1 MSLMTAPQSTRVSHR
16 IQELMQPF
24 REGRC
29 VQGADGMD
37 ADMADSVIGSLI
49 DGTFV
54 IGTGAPIEVRNAHD
68 DSLMLSYPDADASQV
83 ALAAQVTRRA
93 QAEWWALT
101 AQARGRAM
109 YHVGALIREQAGVLA
124 ELESLTANKPIRD
137 ARVEVAKVAEMF
149 EYYAGWADKLHGEVI
164 PVPTSHLNYVT
175 YEPLGTVL
183 QITPWNA
190 PIFTAGWQIAPAIAA
205 GNAVILKPSELTA
218 LSSLVLG
225 VLIERAG
232 VPRGLVNVIAGYGH
246 TIGQAFIAE
255 GDVRKVVFVGSPAT
269 GRHIA
274 TAAAQRCIPVVLE
287 LGGKSANI
295 VFEDADLEVALRGAQ
310 AAIFSGAG
318 QSCVS
323 GSRLLVQASIFDRFT
338 AALAE
343 AATQFAVG
351 NPLDPDTQIGPIN
364 NAKQYQ
370 HVKAMLTG
378 ALKEGAVLEGSS
390 ADPIPDAPGYY
401 INPTVLTGHNALTC
415 AQEEIFGPVVI
426 AIPFE
431 DEADAIRIANDSRFG
446 LAGAVWT
453 RDVGRAHR
461 VARQVRAGTFWVN
474 SYKTI
479 HVSSPFGGYG
489 ESGYGRSSGLDAL
502 REYSEVKS
510 VWVETAAQPAANFGY
525 GASLE

>member
-1 MSLMTAPQSTRVSHR
+1 MSMQTIV
-16 IQELMQPF
+16 ELMRPF
-24 REGRC
+24 WGDRN
-29 VQGADGMD
+29 
-37 ADMADSVIGSLI
+37 SVASYVGGEFI
-49 DGTFV
+49 DGHGEQV
-54 IGTGAPIEVRNAHD
+54 QVRNAHD
-68 DSLMLSYPDADASQV
+68 DSLMLSYADADIALV
-83 ALAAQVTRRA
+83 AQIDQATNIA
-93 QAEWWALT
+93 QAQWAALT
-101 AQARGRAM
+101 AQARGRLM
-109 YHVGALIREQAGVLA
+109 YQVGALIREQADSLA
-124 ELESLTANKPIRD
+124 QIESISANKPIRD

-190 PIFTAGWQIAPAIAA
+190 PIFTCGWQIAPAITA
-205 GNAVILKPSELTA
+205 GNAVILKPSELTT
-218 LSSLVLG
+218 LSSLAVA

-232 VPRGLVNVIAGYGH
+232 VPKGLVNVVAGFGH
-246 TIGQAFIAE
+246 TIGQALIANANI
-255 GDVRKVVFVGSPAT
+255 RKVVFVGSPAT

-274 TAAAQRCIPVVLE
+274 TAAAQRCIPCVLE

-323 GSRLLVQASIFDRFT
+323 GSRLLVQQSIFERFT
-338 AALAE
+338 KALA
-343 AATQFAVG
+343 AAGQQFKVG
-351 NPLDPDTQIGPIN
+351 DPSDPQTQIGPIN
-364 NAKQYQ
+364 NAKQYA
-370 HVKAMLTG
+370 HVKTMIDG
-378 ALKEGAVLEGSS
+378 ALKDGATLVGV
-390 ADPIPDAPGYY
+390 DAEPLPQGPGYY
-401 INPTVLTGHNALTC
+401 VNPTVLAGNNSLVC
-415 AQEEIFGPVVI
+415 AQEEIFGPVVVAI
-426 AIPFE
+426 AFK

-446 LAGAVWT
+446 LAGGVWT

-461 VARQVRAGTFWVN
+461 VAGQVRAGTFWIN
-474 SYKTI
+474 GYKTI

-489 ESGYGRSSGLDAL
+489 DSGYGRSSGLDAL

-510 VWVETAAQPAANFGY
+510 VWVETAAVPAASFGY

>member
-1 MSLMTAPQSTRVSHR
+1 MSTEKLLQLMRPYWGDRSVVGSYVGGEF
-16 IQELMQPF
+16 I
-24 REGRC
+24 EGH
-29 VQGADGMD
+29 
-37 ADMADSVIGSLI
+37 
-49 DGTFV
+49 
-54 IGTGAPIEVRNAHD
+54 GAPVEVRNAHD
-68 DSLMLSYPDADASQV
+68 DSLMLSFPDADESLVAVADQAAAS
-83 ALAAQVTRRA
+83 AQK
-93 QAEWWALT
+93 QWWGLT

-109 YHVGALIREQAGVLA
+109 YQVGALVREAAENLA
-124 ELESLTANKPIRD
+124 QIESITANKPIRD
-137 ARVEVAKVAEMF
+137 ARVEVQKVAEMF

-190 PIFTAGWQIAPAIAA
+190 PVFTAGWQIAPAIAA

-218 LSSLVLG
+218 FSSLVLG
-225 VLIERAG
+225 VLVERAG
-232 VPRGLVNVIAGYGH
+232 VPKGLVNIIAGFGH
-246 TIGQAFIAE
+246 SIGQAFIAKANI
-255 GDVRKVVFVGSPAT
+255 RKVVFVGSPAT

-274 TAAAQRCIPVVLE
+274 VAAAQRCIPAVLE

-295 VFEDADLEVALRGAQ
+295 VFADADLEVALRGAQ

-323 GSRLLVQASIFDRFT
+323 GSRLLVQASIFDKFT
-338 AALAE
+338 QALAV
-343 AATQFAVG
+343 AAKHFKVG
-351 NPLDPDTQIGPIN
+351 DPSDPETQIGPIN
-364 NAKQYQ
+364 NAKQYA
-370 HVKAMLTG
+370 HVRSMVENAVRDG
-378 ALKEGAVLEGSS
+378 AALVGV
-390 ADPIPDAPGYY
+390 DAEPLPAGPGYY
-401 INPTVLTGHNALTC
+401 VNPTVLSGSNDLPC
-415 AQEEIFGPVVI
+415 AQEEIFGPVVV

-461 VARQVRAGTFWVN
+461 VAKAVRAGTFWVN

>member
-1 MSLMTAPQSTRVSHR
+1 MSTQKIL
-16 IQELMQPF
+16 ELMRPF
-24 REGRC
+24 WGDR
-29 VQGADGMD
+29 
-37 ADMADSVIGSLI
+37 STIGSYVGGEFI
-49 DGTFV
+49 DGH
-54 IGTGAPIEVRNAHD
+54 GAPVQVRNAHD
-68 DSLMLSYPDADASQV
+68 DSLLLSFADADESLV
-83 ALAAQVTRRA
+83 AIADRAAKTARQ
-93 QAEWWALT
+93 QWWAMT
-101 AQARGRAM
+101 AQARGRAL
-109 YHVGALIREQAGVLA
+109 YQVGALIREQAESLA
-124 ELESLTANKPIRD
+124 QIESLTANKPIRD
-137 ARVEVAKVAEMF
+137 ASVEVQKVAEMF

-190 PIFTAGWQIAPAIAA
+190 PIFTCGWQLAPAMAA
-205 GNAVILKPSELTA
+205 GNAVILKPSELTP
-218 LSSLVLG
+218 LSSLMVA

-232 VPRGLVNVIAGYGH
+232 VPKGLVNVIAGFGH
-246 TIGQAFIAE
+246 SIGQAFIAKA
-255 GDVRKVVFVGSPAT
+255 DIRKVIFVGSPAT

-274 TAAAQRCIPVVLE
+274 VAAAQRCIPAVLE

-295 VFEDADLEVALRGAQ
+295 VFADADLDVALRGAQ

-323 GSRLLVQASIFDRFT
+323 GSRLLVQESIFEKFT
-338 AALAE
+338 QALAV
-343 AATQFAVG
+343 AAKQFKVG
-351 NPLDPDTQIGPIN
+351 DPSDPQTQIGPIN
-364 NAKQYQ
+364 NARQYQ
-370 HVKAMLTG
+370 HVKTMVERALADG
-378 ALKEGAVLEGSS
+378 ATLVGVDAE
-390 ADPIPDAPGYY
+390 PIPATPGYY
-401 INPTVLTGHNALTC
+401 VNPTVLQGTNDLHC
-415 AQEEIFGPVVI
+415 AQEEIFGPVVV
-426 AIPFE
+426 AIPFK

-446 LAGAVWT
+446 LAGGVWT

-474 SYKTI
+474 GYKTI

-510 VWVETAAQPAANFGY
+510 VWVETAATPAASFGY

>member
-1 MSLMTAPQSTRVSHR
+1 MSMQKIL
-16 IQELMQPF
+16 ELMRPYWGE
-24 REGRC
+24 RST
-29 VQGADGMD
+29 V
-37 ADMADSVIGSLI
+37 GSYV
-49 DGTFV
+49 GGEFV
-54 IGTGAPIEVRNAHD
+54 AGHGAPVEVRNAHD
-68 DSLMLSYPDADASQV
+68 DSLMLSYADADASLVEV
-83 ALAAQVTRRA
+83 ADKAAKIAQVQWA
-93 QAEWWALT
+93 ALT
-101 AQARGRAM
+101 AQARGRLM
-109 YHVGALIREQAGVLA
+109 YQVGALIRQEAAHLA
-124 ELESLTANKPIRD
+124 QLESLTANKPIRD
-137 ARVEVAKVAEMF
+137 ASVEVAKVAEMF

-190 PIFTAGWQIAPAIAA
+190 PIFTCGWQIAPAIAA

-218 LSSLVLG
+218 LSSLAVA

-232 VPRGLVNVIAGYGH
+232 VPKGLVNVIAGFGH
-246 TIGQAFIAE
+246 SIGQALIAKA
-255 GDVRKVVFVGSPAT
+255 DIRKVVFVGSPAT

-274 TAAAQRCIPVVLE
+274 IAAAQRGIPCVME

-323 GSRLLVQASIFDRFT
+323 GSRLLVQDSIFERFT
-338 AALAE
+338 SALA
-343 AATQFAVG
+343 AAGKQFKVG
-351 NPLDPDTQIGPIN
+351 DPSDPHTQIGPIN
-364 NAKQYQ
+364 NAKQYA
-370 HVKAMLTG
+370 HVKSMVEG
-378 ALKEGAVLEGSS
+378 ALKEGAKLVGVD
-390 ADPIPDAPGYY
+390 ADPLPNVPGYY
-401 INPTVLTGHNALTC
+401 VNPTVLAGDNTLYC
-415 AQEEIFGPVVI
+415 AQEEIFGPVVV
-426 AIPFE
+426 AIPFK

-446 LAGAVWT
+446 LAGGVWT

-461 VARQVRAGTFWVN
+461 VAKQVRAGTFWVN
-474 SYKTI
+474 GYKTI

-510 VWVETAAQPAANFGY
+510 VWVETAAVPAVSFGY

>member
-1 MSLMTAPQSTRVSHR
+1 MSTQKLLDLMRPYWGDRNTVASYVGGEF
-16 IQELMQPF
+16 I
-24 REGRC
+24 EGHGEP
-29 VQGADGMD
+29 V
-37 ADMADSVIGSLI
+37 
-49 DGTFV
+49 
-54 IGTGAPIEVRNAHD
+54 EVRNAHD
-68 DSLMLSYPDADASQV
+68 DSLMLSFPDADASLV
-83 ALAAQVTRRA
+83 ETIDAAAKTA
-93 QAEWWALT
+93 QAQWAALT
-101 AQARGRAM
+101 AQARGRLM
-109 YHVGALIREQAGVLA
+109 YQVGALIRQEAATLA
-124 ELESLTANKPIRD
+124 QIESITANKPIRD
-137 ARVEVAKVAEMF
+137 ANVEVAKVAEMF

-190 PIFTAGWQIAPAIAA
+190 PIFTCGWQIAPAITA

-218 LSSLVLG
+218 LSSLVVA

-232 VPRGLVNVIAGYGH
+232 VPKGLVNVVAGFGH
-246 TIGQAFIAE
+246 TIGQALIAKA
-255 GDVRKVVFVGSPAT
+255 DIRKVVFVGSPAT

-274 TAAAQRCIPVVLE
+274 TAAAQRCIPCVLE

-323 GSRLLVQASIFDRFT
+323 GSRLLVQESIFERFT
-338 AALAE
+338 KALAE
-343 AATQFAVG
+343 AGKQFKVG
-351 NPLDPDTQIGPIN
+351 DPNDPETQIGPIN
-364 NAKQYQ
+364 NAKQYAHIKSMVETALQ
-370 HVKAMLTG
+370 DG
-378 ALKEGAVLEGSS
+378 AKLVGID
-390 ADPIPDAPGYY
+390 ADPLPNVPGYY
-401 INPTVLTGHNALTC
+401 VNPTVLAGGNELNC
-415 AQEEIFGPVVI
+415 AQDEIFGPVVV
-426 AIPFE
+426 AIPFK
-431 DEADAIRIANDSRFG
+431 DEAEAIRIANDSRFG

-461 VARQVRAGTFWVN
+461 VAKQVRAGTFWVN
-474 SYKTI
+474 GYKTI

-489 ESGYGRSSGLDAL
+489 DSGYGRSSGLDAL

-510 VWVETAAQPAANFGY
+510 VWVETAAVPAVSFGY

>member
-1 MSLMTAPQSTRVSHR
+1 MPLVEAKASCTTSAR
-16 IQELMQPF
+16 IAELMQPF
-24 REGRC
+24 WGDRGN
-29 VQGADGMD
+29 QDTI
-37 ADMADSVIGSLI
+37 IGSLI
-49 DGTFV
+49 DGEFIT
-54 IGTGAPIEVRNAHD
+54 GTGDIIEVRNAHD
-68 DSLMLSYPDADASQV
+68 DSLMLSFPDAAPSQV
-83 ALAAQVTRRA
+83 VLANHATQKAQ
-93 QAEWWALT
+93 QHWWALT
-101 AQARGRAM
+101 AQARGRAI
-109 YHVGALIREQAGVLA
+109 YQVGALIREQAETLA
-124 ELESLTANKPIRD
+124 ELEALSANKPIRD

-175 YEPLGTVL
+175 YEPLGCVL

-205 GNAVILKPSELTA
+205 GNAVILKPSELTT
-218 LSSLVLG
+218 LSSLALG

-255 GDVRKVVFVGSPAT
+255 GDIRKVVFVGSPAT

-295 VFEDADLEVALRGAQ
+295 VFEDADLDVALRGAQ

-323 GSRLLVQASIFDRFT
+323 GSRLLVQASIFDKFT
-338 AALAE
+338 SALAE
-343 AATQFAVG
+343 AATRFTVG
-351 NPLDPDTQIGPIN
+351 DPQNPDTQIGPIN
-364 NAKQYQ
+364 NARQYQ
-370 HVKAMLTG
+370 HVKTMITEALADG
-378 ALKEGAVLEGSS
+378 ATLPE
-390 ADPIPDAPGYY
+390 APATSVPGNAGYY
-401 INPTVLTGHNALTC
+401 VAPTVLLGDNAMPC
-415 AQEEIFGPVVI
+415 AQEEIFGPVVV

-431 DEADAIRIANDSRFG
+431 TEEDAVRIANDSRFG

-474 SYKTI
+474 GYKTI

-510 VWVETAAQPAANFGY
+510 VWVETAAVPAANFGY

>member
-1 MSLMTAPQSTRVSHR
+1 MSMHKIV
-16 IQELMQPF
+16 ELLQPF
-24 REGRC
+24 WGDRQVVASYVGGEFIEGH
-29 VQGADGMD
+29 
-37 ADMADSVIGSLI
+37 
-49 DGTFV
+49 GT
-54 IGTGAPIEVRNAHD
+54 PIEVRNAHD
-68 DSLMLSYPDADASQV
+68 DSLMLSYPDADPSLVDLASN
-83 ALAAQVTRRA
+83 AARAAQ
-93 QAEWWALT
+93 QQWWAMT

-109 YHVGALIREQAGVLA
+109 YQVGAQIREHSEALA
-124 ELESLTANKPIRD
+124 QIESFTANKPIRD
-137 ARVEVAKVAEMF
+137 AQVEVAKVAEMF

-190 PIFTAGWQIAPAIAA
+190 PIFTCGWQVAPAIAA
-205 GNAVILKPSELTA
+205 GNAVILKPSELTV
-218 LSSLVLG
+218 LSSLVIG
-225 VLIERAG
+225 VLVERAG
-232 VPRGLVNVIAGYGH
+232 VPKGLVNVVAGYGH
-246 TIGQAFIAE
+246 SIGQQLIA
-255 GDVRKVVFVGSPAT
+255 GADIRKVVFVGSPAT

-274 TAAAQRCIPVVLE
+274 SAAAQRCIPAVLE

-295 VFEDADLEVALRGAQ
+295 VFADADLDVALRGAQ

-323 GSRLLVQASIFDRFT
+323 GSRLLVQASIFDKFT
-338 AALAE
+338 QALAS
-343 AATQFAVG
+343 AAQQFKVG
-351 NPLDPDTQIGPIN
+351 DPSDPQTQIGPIN
-364 NAKQYQ
+364 NAKQYA
-370 HVKAMLTG
+370 HVKNMLEQAQQDG
-378 ALKEGAVLEGSS
+378 ARLLGANAEPVP
-390 ADPIPDAPGYY
+390 AKPGYY
-401 INPTVLTGHNALTC
+401 INPTVLAGDNALNC
-415 AQEEIFGPVVI
+415 AQEEIFGPVVV

-431 DEADAIRIANDSRFG
+431 DEAEAIRIANDSRFG

-461 VARQVRAGTFWVN
+461 VAKQVRAGTFWIN
-474 SYKTI
+474 GYKTI

-510 VWVETAAQPAANFGY
+510 VWVETAAVPAASFGY

>member
-1 MSLMTAPQSTRVSHR
+1 MSTQKIL
-16 IQELMQPF
+16 ELMRPF
-24 REGRC
+24 WGDR
-29 VQGADGMD
+29 
-37 ADMADSVIGSLI
+37 STIGSYVGGEFI
-49 DGTFV
+49 DGH
-54 IGTGAPIEVRNAHD
+54 GAPVEVRNAHD
-68 DSLMLSYPDADASQV
+68 DSLLLSFADADESLV
-83 ALAAQVTRRA
+83 ALAD
-93 QAEWWALT
+93 QAAKAARQQWWAMT
-101 AQARGRAM
+101 AQARGRAL
-109 YHVGALIREQAGVLA
+109 YQVGALIREQAESLA
-124 ELESLTANKPIRD
+124 QIESLTANKPIRD
-137 ARVEVAKVAEMF
+137 ASVEVQKVAEMF

-190 PIFTAGWQIAPAIAA
+190 PIFTCGWQLAPALAA
-205 GNAVILKPSELTA
+205 GNAVILKPSELTP
-218 LSSLVLG
+218 LSSLMVA

-232 VPRGLVNVIAGYGH
+232 VPKGLVNVIAGFGH
-246 TIGQAFIAE
+246 SIGQAFIAQA
-255 GDVRKVVFVGSPAT
+255 DIRKVVFVGSPAT

-274 TAAAQRCIPVVLE
+274 VAAAQRCIPAVLE

-295 VFEDADLEVALRGAQ
+295 VFADADLDVALRGAQ

-323 GSRLLVQASIFDRFT
+323 GSRLLVQESIFEKFT
-338 AALAE
+338 QALAV
-343 AATQFAVG
+343 AAKQFKVG
-351 NPLDPDTQIGPIN
+351 DPSDPQTQIGPIN

-370 HVKAMLTG
+370 HIKRMVER
-378 ALKEGAVLEGSS
+378 ALEEGATLIGIDAE
-390 ADPIPDAPGYY
+390 PIPATPGYY
-401 INPTVLTGHNALTC
+401 VNPTVLKGTNDLNC
-415 AQEEIFGPVVI
+415 AQEEIFGPVVV
-426 AIPFE
+426 AIPFK

-446 LAGAVWT
+446 LAGGVWT

-474 SYKTI
+474 GYKTI

-510 VWVETAAQPAANFGY
+510 VWVETAATPAASFGY